1 MLTFLSISR
10 RLHLTQQK
18 IYNDLEVIVYANI
31 KKESSIYTMTDA
43 CVISAF
49 LQSMNKH
56 KPFQAKIH
64 VQLVNMV
71 FDSLIYLMNS
81 LHTSSFR

>member
-1 MLTFLSISR
+1 M
-10 RLHLTQQK
+10 
-18 IYNDLEVIVYANI
+18 YANI

-49 LQSMNKH
+49 LQSMIKH

-64 VQLVNMV
+64 V
-71 FDSLIYLMNS
+71 
-81 LHTSSFR
+81 

>member
-1 MLTFLSISR
+1 
-10 RLHLTQQK
+10 
-18 IYNDLEVIVYANI
+18 
-31 KKESSIYTMTDA
+31 MTDA

-49 LQSMNKH
+49 LQSMIKH

-81 LHTSSFR
+81 LHTTSFR